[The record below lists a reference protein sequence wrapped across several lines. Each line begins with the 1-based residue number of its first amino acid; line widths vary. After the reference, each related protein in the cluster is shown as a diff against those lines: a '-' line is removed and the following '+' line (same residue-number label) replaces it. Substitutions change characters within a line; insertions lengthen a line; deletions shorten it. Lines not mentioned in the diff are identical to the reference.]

1 MSMIHVTPSHDLLK
15 IRSSNTRDVAVS
27 YTIFQ
32 TTKKFVLK
40 ICKRLNTVHVNVTKT
55 SLILRIQM
63 VMLKFAQNCISE
75 IILHP

>member
-1 MSMIHVTPSHDLLK
+1 MSMIHVTPYHGLLK
-15 IRSSNTRDVAVS
+15 IRSSNTRDVAVP

-32 TTKKFVLK
+32 TTMKFVLK
-40 ICKRLNTVHVNVTKT
+40 ICKRLNTVHFNVTET
-55 SLILRIQM
+55 SLILRVQM